1 MKLISLAIGF
11 LVCFSLASQAQNDT
25 NSDPYEASDT
35 LHNEFGLFAN
45 DEIMKISILFD
56 ITEYKREKS
65 TEEYLPATLVYH
77 INATDSVC
85 KQIRLKSRG
94 EFRNANCDFPPIRLN
109 FKKAGF
115 EADDVKKIEKL
126 KLVTHCQTG
135 NEEGVLKEY
144 LIYKLYNA
152 LTEFSF
158 RVRLI
163 EISYVNTHKKQKPVK
178 SFAFMIEPIEFL
190 AQRNNAIPIESVNL
204 TQNEVVPVMMDRASI
219 FNYMIGNTDMAV
231 PNQHNCKLLVP
242 NQISAD
248 RSVFIVPYDFD
259 YSGLVDASYA
269 IPHESL
275 GISSVR
281 ERKYF
286 GICRSKQEFYNA
298 LDEFIEKKEE
308 FYRIISSF
316 EYADNRTKD
325 SMIRYLDEFYDD
337 LENKDKLVKVFM
349 AQCKNI
355 D

>member
-1 MKLISLAIGF
+1 MKPLCLTVLIAFSIA
-11 LVCFSLASQAQNDT
+11 LVTQAQNDT
-25 NSDPYEASDT
+25 INDPYEAADT
-35 LHNEFGLFAN
+35 LKNDFGLFTN
-45 DEIMKISILFD
+45 DEIMKISLLFD

-77 INATDSVC
+77 IDATDSVC

-115 EADDVKKIEKL
+115 EVDDVKNIQKL

-135 NEEGVLKEY
+135 NEEGLLKEY

-152 LTEFSF
+152 LTDLSF

-163 EISYVNTHKKQKPVK
+163 EISYINTHKKQKPIK
-178 SFAFMIEPIEFL
+178 SFAFMIEPIEVL
-190 AQRNNAIPIESVNL
+190 AQRNNAIPIDAVNL
-204 TQNEVVPVMMDRASI
+204 TQNEVVPEMMDRASI

-231 PNQHNCKLLVP
+231 PNQHNCKLLVANKITD
-242 NQISAD
+242 NQLAK
-248 RSVFIVPYDFD
+248 IVPYDFD

-275 GISSVR
+275 GIASVR
-281 ERKYF
+281 ERRYF
-286 GICRSKQEFYNA
+286 GICRSKQEFNNA
-298 LDEFIEKKEE
+298 LDEFIEKKDEL
-308 FYRIISSF
+308 YHIISDF
-316 EYADNRTKD
+316 EYADKRTKS
-325 SMIRYLDEFYDD
+325 SMLRYLDEFYSY

-349 AQCKNI
+349 AQCKKI